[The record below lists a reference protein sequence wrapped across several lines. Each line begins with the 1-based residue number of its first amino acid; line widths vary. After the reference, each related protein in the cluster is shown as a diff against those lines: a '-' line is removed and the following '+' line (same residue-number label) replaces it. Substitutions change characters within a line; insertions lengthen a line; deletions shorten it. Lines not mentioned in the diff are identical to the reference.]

1 MPFAAIAVML
11 LVGVILDPALT
22 DTRWWSAT
30 DAASIAGALAFPVG
44 AWLVLA
50 AAIVWTPILTRRHL
64 STRATW
70 IQSLLI
76 AATSGVA
83 WVPTALI
90 LDDALGPSHGRGI
103 ALPLALAAGAAA
115 FVVALWPRRPGRGTD
130 YRAP

>member
-1 MPFAAIAVML
+1 MPFAAIGVML
-11 LVGVILDPALT
+11 LVGGVVDPTLT
-22 DTRWWSAT
+22 DTRWWSTT

-50 AAIVWTPILTRRHL
+50 AAIVWTPLLTRRRL

-70 IQSLLI
+70 IQSLVI
-76 AATSGVA
+76 MATSGVA

-90 LDDALGPSHGRGI
+90 LEDALGPSHGRGI
-103 ALPLALAAGAAA
+103 ALPLALAAGAAV

-130 YRAP
+130 YRAS

>member
-11 LVGVILDPALT
+11 LVGVVVDPALT

-44 AWLVLA
+44 AWLVLG
-50 AAIVWTPILTRRHL
+50 AAIVWTPILTRRHS

-90 LDDALGPSHGRGI
+90 LDDALGPSYGRGI
-103 ALPLALAAGAAA
+103 AFPLAVAAGVAVV
-115 FVVALWPRRPGRGTD
+115 VVAFWPRRPRPEAG
-130 YRAP
+130 